1 MKKEIKPCK
10 GQESERGTL
19 LILGGGGAEVMTRE
33 QNEVRREPRE
43 YLRKARAFPTERTA
57 SAKALKQEGSVLEVD
72 NVAVR

>member
-1 MKKEIKPCK
+1 MQGAREWK
-10 GQESERGTL
+10 GNAAYTGW
-19 LILGGGGAEVMTRE
+19 GGGAEVVTRE